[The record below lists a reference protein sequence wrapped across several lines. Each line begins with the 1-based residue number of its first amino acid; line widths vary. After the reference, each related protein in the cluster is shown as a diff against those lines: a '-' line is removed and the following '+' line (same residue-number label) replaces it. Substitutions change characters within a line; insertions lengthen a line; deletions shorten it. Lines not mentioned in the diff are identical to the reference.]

1 MKTFIYTYHERE
13 RPNGV
18 EKIVYVYRIYKNR
31 TQPVGTMSDMF
42 VSEFQLVMQLLEK
55 KKALPAAVFAR
66 NPSNGCPIYGSAWA
80 LEQDRVAIVERVA

>member
-1 MKTFIYTYHERE
+1 MKSFIYTYHEKVKS
-13 RPNGV
+13 NGV
-18 EKIVYVYRIYKNR
+18 EKTVNVYRIYKNR

-55 KKALPAAVFAR
+55 KKALPAVVFAR

-80 LEQDRVAIVERVA
+80 LEQDRIAIVERVE